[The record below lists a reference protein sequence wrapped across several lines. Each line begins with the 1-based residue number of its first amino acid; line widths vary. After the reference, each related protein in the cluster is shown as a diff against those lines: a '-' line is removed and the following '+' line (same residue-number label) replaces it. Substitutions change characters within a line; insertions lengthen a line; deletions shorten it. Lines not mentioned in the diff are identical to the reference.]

1 MDLHGLGIKR
11 TRLLEVAQKA
21 VVERVEST
29 TMMASLEAQLAHLRA
44 LLKAD
49 DFATRATV
57 IAALAPLQGP
67 LANRPR

>member
-29 TMMASLEAQLAHLRA
+29 TMMASFEAQLAHLRA

-49 DFATRATV
+49 DFA
-57 IAALAPLQGP
+57 PPGP
-67 LANRPR
+67 P